1 MIYFRG
7 NVYSTFYRAVP
18 AILCPKSRT
27 DNGPM
32 KYFHANLFS
41 FYFRK
46 SLCPLLCLFLAR
58 DVYPAEEIGE
68 RLFLENCAECHQKD
82 GKGIPNIYPALV
94 GNELVEG
101 SGADVALVLIIGR
114 GEMPSFDGA
123 ISTEEMAH
131 IVNYVR
137 NAFGNQG
144 ELISA
149 QTINSLK

>member
-1 MIYFRG
+1 M
-7 NVYSTFYRAVP
+7 NNEEN
-18 AILCPKSRT
+18 
-27 DNGPM
+27 D
-32 KYFHANLFS
+32 
-41 FYFRK
+41 
-46 SLCPLLCLFLAR
+46 PLSSESEAPDWTEEIFER
-58 DVYPAEEIGE
+58 VQERVENPAEEIGE

-82 GKGIPNIYPALV
+82 GKGIPNIYPALA

-123 ISTEEMAH
+123 ISPEEMAH

>member
-82 GKGIPNIYPALV
+82 GKGIPNIYPALA

-123 ISTEEMAH
+123 ISPEEMAH